1 MGMNAYAKKQEV
13 QEIYVPLI
21 LRMIY
26 KTLTQAGGSSTDKA
40 QEAIQLI
47 DSFKITAEMFKEHLL
62 DLCMNMQVHKSFTE
76 MAPATKSAFT
86 RAYNAS
92 HKVPTAKKGGK
103 KGKAAQDESEEEETD
118 DDAFGILNED
128 EVAEIKKARKAEK
141 ETEAQLKALKAEELT
156 MIKASLDD
164 EPT

>member
-1 MGMNAYAKKQEV
+1 
-13 QEIYVPLI
+13 
-21 LRMIY
+21 
-26 KTLTQAGGSSTDKA
+26 
-40 QEAIQLI
+40 
-47 DSFKITAEMFKEHLL
+47 MFKEHLL
-62 DLCMNMQVHKSFTE
+62 DLCMNMQVHKSFTD

-103 KGKAAQDESEEEETD
+103 KGKAAKEESEEEETD

-128 EVAEIKKARKAEK
+128 ELAEIKKARKAEK

-164 EPT
+164 EPP